1 MVNSFYSKYFIRQR
15 IEYLLYMLPHTPP
28 TVLPGGNKH
37 THSKHKGQESGF
49 MALVSTFTAE
59 SCLGFTDVA
68 GVVNHV
74 ALSSRPPPQRVDV
87 RQGRLR

>member
-1 MVNSFYSKYFIRQR
+1 MVNPLHSKYFICRS
-15 IEYLLYMLPHTPP
+15 IEYLLYLLPHTPL
-28 TVLPGGNKH
+28 TVLPGGKKH
-37 THSKHKGQESGF
+37 THSKHKGQESRF
-49 MALVSTFTAE
+49 MALVGTFTAE

>member
-1 MVNSFYSKYFIRQR
+1 
-15 IEYLLYMLPHTPP
+15 
-28 TVLPGGNKH
+28 
-37 THSKHKGQESGF
+37 

-59 SCLGFTDVA
+59 SCLGFTDMA

-87 RQGRLR
+87 RQGRLRRECHLGAEANGHPSSFQPSVMAVLGS